1 MGGGE
6 VSEGGATK
14 FAKIRE
20 NAKIHPILQ
29 CSIKGGS
36 ENDQMNSKRGE
47 AWGLGGVLIMWVC
60 GVWEVLVPVIIKP
73 GLPKINQ
80 NKPRLNYVSHSGC
93 VRKAILVKMETSM
106 IRK

>member
-6 VSEGGATK
+6 VSEGGGATK

-36 ENDQMNSKRGE
+36 ENGQINSKRGE
-47 AWGLGGVLIMWVC
+47 AWDLGVGGV
-60 GVWEVLVPVIIKP
+60 G
-73 GLPKINQ
+73 G
-80 NKPRLNYVSHSGC
+80 
-93 VRKAILVKMETSM
+93 
-106 IRK
+106 

>member
-6 VSEGGATK
+6 VTEGGGGATK

-36 ENDQMNSKRGE
+36 ENDQINSKRGE
-47 AWGLGGVLIMWVC
+47 AWGLVVEGG
-60 GVWEVLVPVIIKP
+60 G
-73 GLPKINQ
+73 
-80 NKPRLNYVSHSGC
+80 
-93 VRKAILVKMETSM
+93 A
-106 IRK
+106 